1 MTDNQYYANR
11 QRHIFDNDNLIAYAY
26 RTRKYFINCK
36 HAIDI
41 GCGIGYQFK
50 QIALLN
56 SHCHFDLL
64 DKTGDEASTGYT
76 LNGYTHNDLTL
87 TREYTQNLNCTVHNV
102 DEYNWNRSADI
113 VYSTLSWG
121 WHYPVELY
129 LASVLAAEPKYII
142 FDNRL
147 QDVVDIKNYKL
158 VDSFRINRKELTQVY
173 ELIL

>member
-50 QIALLN
+50 QIAQLN
-56 SHCHFDLL
+56 SQCYFDLL
-64 DKTGDEASTGYT
+64 DKTGDEPSTGYT
-76 LNGYTHNDLTL
+76 SNGYAHNDLSL
-87 TREYTQNLNCTVHNV
+87 TQKFTKGLNCTVYNV
-102 DEYNWNRSADI
+102 DDYAWDMPVDI

-121 WHYPVELY
+121 WHYPLELY
-129 LASVLAAEPKYII
+129 LDSVLSIKPKYII

-147 QDVVDIKNYKL
+147 QKTMNIKKYKI